1 MRNIYQKF
9 SSLLFLF
16 MSMVLTSNTI
26 AISVN
31 TTTKGNLS
39 PSLTE
44 SSALDYAGNSTFWS
58 LNDSGNSNEIFCI
71 ANDGSVTKTIV
82 VSNAINSDWEDLTHD
97 FARNYMFIGDFGNNA
112 CSRTDLRIYRL
123 PYPSGINI
131 NSVTS
136 EEIRFTY
143 PDQTTLPSTW
153 MNFDAESFFHF
164 QGQLYIFSK
173 AYGSA
178 IGYTK
183 MYSLPDVPGTYTAT
197 LVDSFYT
204 GDRIT
209 SADISPDGSTVILL
223 SYMQMHV
230 FRNFTG
236 ADFFRGQHTLIS
248 IAGNWT
254 QKESVSFS
262 SNNEIYITDENTG
275 IGNQLYSVDLSMIIP
290 STVNNP
296 TAINKLNILPTVT
309 TYPLPAN
316 EIVNIQF
323 KDVSSGNVSFSLFD
337 LTGKTVYT
345 THVENPLVPLA
356 IRTNEFPAG
365 IYFYKVFA
373 DRKEIKTA
381 RLIISH

>member
-1 MRNIYQKF
+1 MRNIYKKVI
-9 SSLLFLF
+9 SMSLLL
-16 MSMVLTSNTI
+16 MLMILTAETF

-31 TTTKGNLS
+31 TITKGNLS
-39 PSLTE
+39 SFLME

-58 LNDSGNSNEIFCI
+58 LNDSGNSNEIFSI
-71 ANDGSVTKTIV
+71 ANDGSLLKTIT
-82 VSNAINSDWEDLTHD
+82 VSNAINSDWEEMTHD
-97 FARNYMFIGDFGNNA
+97 FARNYMFIGDFGNNLHN
-112 CSRTDLRIYRL
+112 RTNLRIYRL
-123 PYPSGINI
+123 PYPSGISSNA
-131 NSVTS
+131 VTA

-143 PDQTTLPSTW
+143 PDQTSFPSSW
-153 MNFDAESFFHF
+153 MNFDAEAFFHF

-173 AYGSA
+173 ANGSA

-209 SADISPDGSTVILL
+209 SADISPDGSSVILL
-223 SYMQMHV
+223 SYMQMHL

-236 ADFFRGQHTLIS
+236 ADFFRGQHTLLA

-275 IGNQLYSVDLSMIIP
+275 TGNQLYSVDLSLMIP

-296 TAINKLNILPTVT
+296 TSINKFNVLPTVT

-316 EIVNIQF
+316 EFVNIQF
-323 KDVSSGNVSFSLFD
+323 KDVSSGNVSFSLYD
-337 LTGKTVYT
+337 LTGKTVYS
-345 THVENPLVPLA
+345 THVDNPLVPLA

-373 DRKEIKTA
+373 DLKEIKTA